1 MTVETNK
8 TIEVRGFLHLDK
20 IFRTKFGTI
29 PLIHPLDEPIT
40 GIDLANQLG
49 IDPKEI
55 EVIFVNGFVQAL
67 DYEVQPGDR
76 VAFLPPGCPGPYR
89 IALGFYGK
97 NQNNEA
103 NFKIVD
109 QINVTVRLFAT
120 LRENREKETAM
131 ELPRGSAPKDIVQL
145 LDISPKDA
153 AIIMINGRGASLD
166 SILEDKDTVSIFPP
180 VGGG

>member
-1 MTVETNK
+1 MLA
-8 TIEVRGFLHLDK
+8 GGQL
-20 IFRTKFGTI
+20 FGV
-29 PLIHPLDEPIT
+29 LGMLASR
-40 GIDLANQLG
+40 DLAKELG

-97 NQNNEA
+97 NQDNEA
-103 NFKIVD
+103 TFKIVD
-109 QINVTVRLFAT
+109 KIIVTVRLFAT
-120 LRENREKETAM
+120 LRDNREKETVM
-131 ELPRGSAPKDIVQL
+131 ELPRGSAPKDIVEF
-145 LDISPKDA
+145 LDIPPKDA
-153 AIIMINGRGASLD
+153 AIIMINGRGASLG
-166 SILEDKDTVSIFPP
+166 STLKDKDTVSIFPP